1 MKIGLGFDVHRL
13 VKGRKLILGGV
24 EIPCQLG
31 LLGHS
36 DADVVLHA
44 LADAIAG
51 ALGADDIGTIFPNS
65 NPEFKDISSKKIL
78 AYYTLLL
85 AERKMKIT
93 NLDMVILAERPKL
106 SPFYSTIRKELA
118 HLLSIDTERIGIKAK
133 TAEGLGMIGEEKAI
147 ACWVTLL
154 LDSI

>member
-85 AERKMKIT
+85 AEKKMKIT

-118 HLLSIDTERIGIKAK
+118 HLLSIDTESIGIKAK

>member
-24 EIPCQLG
+24 ELPCQLG

-65 NPEFKDISSKKIL
+65 SPEFKDISSKKIL
-78 AYYTLLL
+78 AYYIILL
-85 AERKMKIT
+85 AEKKMKIV

-118 HLLSIDTERIGIKAK
+118 SLLSLNPESIGIKAK
-133 TAEGLGMIGEEKAI
+133 TAEKLGMIGEEKAI